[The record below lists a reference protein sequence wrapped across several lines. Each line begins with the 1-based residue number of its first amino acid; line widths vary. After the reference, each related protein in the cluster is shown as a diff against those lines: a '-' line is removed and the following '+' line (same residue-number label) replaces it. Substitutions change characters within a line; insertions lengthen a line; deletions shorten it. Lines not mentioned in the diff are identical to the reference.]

1 MCGLNGFTLP
11 GGEIQKQQIPCE
23 ECLAQT
29 RDLGICINLS
39 YNRAVSFPVL
49 AIMSELRAKL
59 ETNRIVILTAPPGAG
74 KSTVVPLE
82 LLNEPWLKAKKI
94 VMLQPRRLAARA
106 VAARMAAQLGQSVGQ
121 TVGYQVRLE
130 RKISNSTRLEVVT
143 EGILTRRV
151 QSDPMLEGVGLVI
164 FDEFHERSLH
174 ADTALAL
181 VREVQAALREDLR
194 VLIMSATLN
203 AEQLSSLLNAPVIA
217 SVGRAFPVEIKYA
230 PTDPDD
236 VLRAVLRTV
245 RQALEQHEGDIL
257 VFLPGASEIK
267 RIEAGL
273 NDLEHVAVRPLYGD
287 LPLEAQQAAI
297 LPGNER
303 RVVLATN
310 IAETSLTIE
319 GVRVV
324 IDSGL
329 ARVSKF
335 DAGTGFTRLE
345 TTRITVDSADQRAGR
360 AGRVAPGICY
370 RLWTPAT
377 QASLNLQRNPEIL
390 EADLAPLA
398 LEVAAWGSAD
408 LQWLTAP
415 PVGAL
420 SSAKALLENLNAIA
434 QGVITAHGR
443 SMHALGTHPRLAHLL
458 LEGYR
463 LGFGNLASDLGALLE
478 ERDPLPKDSGVDAEL
493 RLNALNAWRQKPSS
507 SEATQARQVRFW
519 GQDARHMNQSSSSGA
534 DIAVLKRL
542 DQLAASYRAKLPNT
556 SSHQIPAHTVGRLIA
571 LAYPERIARRRE
583 ASRER
588 YKLASGRG
596 VKIPQHDLM
605 ADETWL
611 AVAHMDAGTDEGRV
625 YLAASLDPK
634 DLMLLEC
641 DVVAWDSRNGV
652 LMAQREQR
660 IGEITLETRVL
671 KDLPLET
678 RVRALCEAIR
688 SEGLKLL
695 EWTDAALQWQAR
707 ISSLRVWGQDFP
719 DVSNTALLETLEL
732 WLAPFLNGVRSRD
745 DFKKINLL
753 EALASILTWQ
763 QNQQL
768 ERLAP
773 AKLDVPSGSRI
784 KLEYAM
790 DGSLPVLAVRLQEV
804 FGWVS
809 TPSVNDGR
817 VKVLMHL
824 LSPAY
829 RPVQVTQDLRSFW
842 QNTYPSVRKE
852 LKIKYPKHSWAE
864 NPLTAQAVRGVK
876 RKTSS

>member
-1 MCGLNGFTLP
+1 MQIFLVFQSSIFGF
-11 GGEIQKQQIPCE
+11 GHQ
-23 ECLAQT
+23 
-29 RDLGICINLS
+29 LS
-39 YNRAVSFPVL
+39 YNRAVSLPVL
-49 AIMSELRAKL
+49 EILSELRAKL

-82 LLNEPWLKAKKI
+82 LLNQTWLANQKI
-94 VMLQPRRLAARA
+94 IMLQPRRLAARA
-106 VAARMAAQLGQSVGQ
+106 VAARMAAQLGQTVGQ

-130 RKISNSTRLEVVT
+130 RKITGITRLEVVT

-151 QSDPMLEGVGLVI
+151 QSDPTLEGVGLVI

-181 VREVQAALREDLR
+181 VREVQTALREDLR

-203 AEQLSSLLNAPVIA
+203 AEQLSVLLNAPVIA

-230 PTDPDD
+230 PTNPDD
-236 VLRAVLRTV
+236 VLRALLRTV
-245 RQALEQHEGDIL
+245 RQALEVHEGDIL

-267 RIEAGL
+267 RTEAGL
-273 NDLEHVAVRPLYGD
+273 SDFEHVAVRPLYGD

-297 LPGNER
+297 VPGNER

-370 RLWTPAT
+370 RLWTSAT
-377 QASLNLQRNPEIL
+377 HASLNLQRNPEIL

-398 LEVAAWGSAD
+398 LEIAAWGSID
-408 LQWLTAP
+408 LQWVTAP

-420 SSAKALLENLNAIA
+420 TSAQTLLEDLNATA
-434 QGVITAHGR
+434 QGVITTHGR
-443 SMHALGTHPRLAHLL
+443 SMHVLGTHPRLAHLL
-458 LEGYR
+458 LEGHR
-463 LGFGNLASDLGALLE
+463 LGFGHLASDLAALLE
-478 ERDPLPKDSGVDAEL
+478 ERDPMPRDAGVDAEL
-493 RLNALNAWRQKPSS
+493 RLNALNSWRQK
-507 SEATQARQVRFW
+507 Q
-519 GQDARHMNQSSSSGA
+519 GSSGA
-534 DIAVLKRL
+534 DISALKRL

-556 SSHQIPAHTVGRLIA
+556 SSRQIPAHTVGRLIA
-571 LAYPERIARRRE
+571 LAYPERIAKRRDS
-583 ASRER
+583 SRER
-588 YKLASGRG
+588 YKLANGRG
-596 VKIPQHDLM
+596 VKTPQHDLM
-605 ADETWL
+605 NDETWL
-611 AVAHMDAGTDEGRV
+611 AVAHMDAGIDEGRV
-625 YLAASLDPK
+625 YLAASLDPR
-634 DLMLLEC
+634 DLTPLER
-641 DVVAWDSRNGV
+641 DIVAWDSRNGV
-652 LMAQREQR
+652 LIAQREQR

-671 KDLPLET
+671 KDIQFET
-678 RVRALCEAIR
+678 RVRVLCEAVR
-688 SEGLKLL
+688 LEGLKLFN
-695 EWTDAALQWQAR
+695 WTDAALQWQAR

-719 DVSNTALLETLEL
+719 DVRDAALLETLEL
-732 WLAPFLNGVRSRD
+732 WLSPYLTGVRSRD
-745 DFKKINLL
+745 DFKKINLENVL
-753 EALASILTWQ
+753 HSILTWQ

-773 AKLDVPSGSRI
+773 NRLDVPSGSRI
-784 KLEYAM
+784 KLEYAT
-790 DGSLPVLAVRLQEV
+790 DGSAPVLAVRLQEV
-804 FGWVS
+804 FGWIS

-842 QNTYPSVRKE
+842 QNTYPNVRKE
-852 LKIKYPKHSWAE
+852 LKIKYPKHSWEE